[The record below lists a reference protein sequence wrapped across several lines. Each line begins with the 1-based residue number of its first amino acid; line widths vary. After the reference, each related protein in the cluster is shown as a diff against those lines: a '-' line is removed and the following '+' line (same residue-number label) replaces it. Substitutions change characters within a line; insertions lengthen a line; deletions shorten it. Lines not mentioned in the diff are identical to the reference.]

1 MADRVGCPP
10 SRVKWRKGMSRS
22 EAPYLALTAEVIAEH
37 LRGDRHIG
45 LYPLGD
51 DDTCWW
57 VAPSVAL
64 GTDKSRRATPMQMLR
79 DS

>member
-1 MADRVGCPP
+1 MPASRLYGVEERFPGELETLRADRV
-10 SRVKWRKGMSRS
+10 RLRRLLELS
-22 EAPYLALTAEVIAEH
+22 EEQARAADPDQAA
-37 LRGDRHIG
+37 
-45 LYPLGD
+45 
-51 DDTCWW
+51 W